1 MKQITRE
8 VTTTDVKVA
17 LIKVDE
23 GKLVHEQLPAITLA
37 GNPNDR
43 QLNNLLVDRFEG
55 QQFVILSKE
64 SKTEKYQMSVLTF
77 IENATKLEQE

>member
-23 GKLVHEQLPAITLA
+23 GKLVHDEVPTITLA
-37 GNPNDR
+37 GNPSDK
-43 QLNNLLVDRFEG
+43 QLNNLLVDRFES